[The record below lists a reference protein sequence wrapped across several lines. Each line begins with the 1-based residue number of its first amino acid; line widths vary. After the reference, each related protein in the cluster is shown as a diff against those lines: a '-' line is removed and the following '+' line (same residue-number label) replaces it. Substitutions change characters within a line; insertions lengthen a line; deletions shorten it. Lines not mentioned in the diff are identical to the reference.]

1 MRPKW
6 NSTNWLMKNLKIM
19 CNRFHKDYQV
29 KNFTVMRSS
38 LIGSKEIFKISPY
51 NRGKIFYKI
60 IIRKVKM
67 HFFCLGDSVFL
78 PSLKKK
84 RN

>member
-1 MRPKW
+1 
-6 NSTNWLMKNLKIM
+6 M

-67 HFFCLGDSVFL
+67 HFFLFGGQCLLTFTKEE
-78 PSLKKK
+78 KKLIK
-84 RN
+84 ALRKSPENKDEM